1 MIHISIHP
9 SIHPY
14 IHPSIYPSI
23 YSFPLSDHISPPH
36 LTPHGSTS
44 PRRRDQPVADRLVAC
59 DVLKGFGRCVLA
71 RYRLLRRANIIFR
84 RVLDSETGTYYY
96 VDTRLGQSSWNKSR
110 VYLNTMDPPIYR
122 HVDEH
127 VKIQQ
132 SHGTVVFGNSNSSK
146 QRIHPLTN
154 RDRVR

>member
-1 MIHISIHP
+1 MIDVIGRW
-9 SIHPY
+9 
-14 IHPSIYPSI
+14 SIYPSI
-23 YSFPLSDHISPPH
+23 SSLWSYIPTL
-36 LTPHGSTS
+36 HGSTS

-96 VDTRLGQSSWNKSR
+96 VDTRSGQSSWNKSR
-110 VYLNTMDPPIYR
+110 VYLNTMNPPIYR
-122 HVDEH
+122 HVDEDI
-127 VKIQQ
+127 KIQQ
-132 SHGTVVFGNSNSSK
+132 SHGTVVVSGNSNSSK

-154 RDRVR
+154 RDRVRWLWWW

>member
-1 MIHISIHP
+1 MIHISIYFL
-9 SIHPY
+9 SLI
-14 IHPSIYPSI
+14 IYPSI
-23 YSFPLSDHISPPH
+23 FSLWSYIP
-36 LTPHGSTS
+36 TPHGSIS
-44 PRRRDQPVADRLVAC
+44 PRRRDQPIVDRLVAC

-96 VDTRLGQSSWNKSR
+96 VDTRSGQSSWNKSR
-110 VYLNTMDPPIYR
+110 VYLNTMNPPIYR

-127 VKIQQ
+127 IKIQQ
-132 SHGTVVFGNSNSSK
+132 SHGTVVVTDNSNSSK

-154 RDRVR
+154 RDRVRWLWWW